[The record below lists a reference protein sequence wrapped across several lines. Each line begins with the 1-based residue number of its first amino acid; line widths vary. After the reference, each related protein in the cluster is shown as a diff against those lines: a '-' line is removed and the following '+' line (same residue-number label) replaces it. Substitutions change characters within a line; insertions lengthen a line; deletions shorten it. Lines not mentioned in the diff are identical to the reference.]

1 MEYSFSKNIN
11 STFEFVEKKVRASL
25 LEVGFGVLTEINIKE
40 SFKNKLDL
48 EYKNYKILGACN
60 PKLAY
65 EAINYEET
73 IGILMPC
80 NIIIID
86 NEDCTTKLVFPKAKN
101 LLNITD
107 NRDLLE
113 LSVKV
118 DKLLETAF
126 NNIN

>member
-1 MEYSFSKNIN
+1 
-11 STFEFVEKKVRASL
+11 
-25 LEVGFGVLTEINIKE
+25 
-40 SFKNKLDL
+40 
-48 EYKNYKILGACN
+48 
-60 PKLAY
+60 
-65 EAINYEET
+65 
-73 IGILMPC
+73 MPC

-86 NEDCTTKLVFPKAKN
+86 NEDGTTKLVFPKTKN

-118 DKLLETAF
+118 DKLLESAF